1 MATSISTEKDFR
13 RRQKVVAAV
22 DLPGVPAGTFG
33 KVWFVSGVTWIRYHV
48 AFENG
53 VEIANVDGGD
63 IRDRKS
69 YLAEQAAAEQEA
81 ARRRARGRARA
92 PARRAPGEPR
102 RRPRRPLSPE
112 HTMKL
117 GMQIDYAGGFKES
130 AAKVSAYEKAG
141 LDMAWVAEA
150 YGFDGPTLHGLP
162 GGHDRHDHH
171 RLGHP
176 ARSTPARP
184 RCWP

>member
-48 AFENG
+48 AFDNG
-53 VEIANVDGGD
+53 EEIANVDGGD

-81 ARRRARGRARA
+81 AAAEREAERERRR
-92 PARRAPGEPR
+92 EEL
-102 RRPRRPLSPE
+102 LSN
-112 HTMKL
+112 L
-117 GMQIDYAGGFKES
+117 A
-130 AAKVSAYEKAG
+130 
-141 LDMAWVAEA
+141 
-150 YGFDGPTLHGLP
+150 DGPV
-162 GGHDRHDHH
+162 GH
-171 RLGHP
+171 
-176 ARSTPARP
+176 
-184 RCWP
+184 

>member
-48 AFENG
+48 DFENG

-69 YLAEQAAAEQEA
+69 YLAEQAAAEQA
-81 ARRRARGRARA
+81 ALAAEREVERERRREELLANLA
-92 PARRAPGEPR
+92 
-102 RRPRRPLSPE
+102 
-112 HTMKL
+112 
-117 GMQIDYAGGFKES
+117 
-130 AAKVSAYEKAG
+130 
-141 LDMAWVAEA
+141 
-150 YGFDGPTLHGLP
+150 DGPT
-162 GGHDRHDHH
+162 GH
-171 RLGHP
+171 
-176 ARSTPARP
+176 
-184 RCWP
+184 